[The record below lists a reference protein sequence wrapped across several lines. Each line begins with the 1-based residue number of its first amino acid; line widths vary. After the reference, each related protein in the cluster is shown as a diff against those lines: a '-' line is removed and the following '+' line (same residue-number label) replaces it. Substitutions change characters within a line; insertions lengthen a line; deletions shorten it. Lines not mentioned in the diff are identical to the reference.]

1 MSELVTIKDLN
12 PSKVLFTIC
21 VNDENLFV
29 RCRQYLEELEIPNGI
44 TVEIKEIR
52 GAKGLASAY
61 NQAIRESNAKYK
73 FYLHQDTFIYN
84 RQIIADVIAFFKQY
98 PQAGMLGQVGGS
110 KLPRGGIWFENGL
123 YSFGKIWEYRRP
135 GLRIPFWP
143 AWDRRKIRIV
153 RFRPVK
159 RPYQPVLVIDGLFMV
174 TQYDIPW
181 REDLYDSFLYYEGPQ
196 SLEYIKRGY
205 LVVIPYQK
213 TPWIMH
219 WGPEVD
225 RTPEQHQKM
234 WEGIRKNAVI
244 FLREYQ
250 EYIGKNVYHF
260 IHDKR

>member
-1 MSELVTIKDLN
+1 MPELTTIKDLD

-29 RCRQYLEELEIPNGI
+29 RCRQYLEALEIPQGI

-73 FYLHQDTFIYN
+73 FYIHQDTFIYN

-98 PQAGMLGQVGGS
+98 PEVGMLGQVGGS

-123 YSFGKIWEYRRP
+123 FSFGKIWEYRSA
-135 GLRIPFWP
+135 GIKIPFLTFVNK
-143 AWDRRKIRIV
+143 RKVRMV
-153 RFRPVK
+153 RFRPIK

-174 TQYDIPW
+174 TQVDVPW
-181 REDLYDSFLYYEGPQ
+181 REELYDSFLYYEGPQ
-196 SLEYIKRGY
+196 SLEFIKRGY

-213 TPWIMH
+213 KPWIMH
-219 WGPEVD
+219 WGPIVE
-225 RTPEQHQKM
+225 RTPAQHQKM

-244 FLREYQ
+244 FTREYK

-260 IHDKR
+260 IRKK